1 MPRLTDSFVPFSLS
15 PVLSTRSVTYNLT
28 IFSHCLPYCS
38 CLFRNGRGR
47 RVQVAYPW
55 VGSVNQGVGT
65 SLSGPAVSLTAFTAI
80 CKAMAVALLEFL
92 ANLKC
97 LRTLYSYLADGWP
110 KRQCRRWILVLLAVA
125 AVRREGS
132 ICSLTRVFLLP
143 CNG

>member
-1 MPRLTDSFVPFSLS
+1 MPRLTDSIVPFSLS

-28 IFSHCLPYCS
+28 IFGHYLPYCS

-65 SLSGPAVSLTAFTAI
+65 SPLGPAVSLTAFTAI

-92 ANLKC
+92 ANLEC
-97 LRTLYSYLADGWP
+97 LRTLYSYLVDGWP
-110 KRQCRRWILVLLAVA
+110 KRRCRRWVLVLLAVV
-125 AVRREGS
+125 AVRKEGS
-132 ICSLTRVFLLP
+132 IRSLAGVFLLP

>member
-1 MPRLTDSFVPFSLS
+1 MPRLTDSLVPFSLS

-38 CLFRNGRGR
+38 CLFHNGRGR

-80 CKAMAVALLEFL
+80 YKAIVVALLEFL
-92 ANLKC
+92 ANLEC
-97 LRTLYSYLADGWP
+97 LKTLYSYLVNGWP
-110 KRQCRRWILVLLAVA
+110 KRQCRRWIMVLLAVA
-125 AVRREGS
+125 AVSEEGS
-132 ICSLTRVFLLP
+132 ICSLARVFLLP
-143 CNG
+143 YSG